1 MKREGRVPFWKG
13 WRRLKHGRE
22 RERRDENETRD
33 RRVTEEEEEEG
44 GRNMKEEECR
54 KVGARLTTKA
64 SIAGL
69 LASRRRLP
77 MNQSHNGHVR
87 GIALKRNSHRRLRAG
102 DL

>member
-44 GRNMKEEECR
+44 GRNMKEEECK

-77 MNQSHNGHVR
+77 MNPTTATLREEMPEVDLGQR
-87 GIALKRNSHRRLRAG
+87 GPNLHL
-102 DL
+102 